1 MWEFRNMR
9 KEHVR
14 ESKICPPPT
23 IPDATTHCELGIL
36 HFTSTLTDMQSLIV
50 IKQNA
55 ISMEVF

>member
-1 MWEFRNMR
+1 MS
-9 KEHVR
+9 
-14 ESKICPPPT
+14 ESQRSAPPPT